1 MPSRDHFPEEVD
13 LLPVQHRNVK
23 INKACHLDCLP
34 RDKTVGVQTDKI
46 VTLCLKSECCR
57 HDTLVGSHEENCSG
71 FDKSSELTDLGR
83 KLTKTI
89 NQIDLIN

>member
-1 MPSRDHFPEEVD
+1 MCFTFNHN
-13 LLPVQHRNVK
+13 VQQVVLQGITYIKARRNWYVASNC
-23 INKACHLDCLP
+23 IWI
-34 RDKTVGVQTDKI
+34 TDFSCNSYA
-46 VTLCLKSECCR
+46 LNDQSS
-57 HDTLVGSHEENCSG
+57 VGSHEENCSG

>member
-1 MPSRDHFPEEVD
+1 MTELVNGF
-13 LLPVQHRNVK
+13 K
-23 INKACHLDCLP
+23 
-34 RDKTVGVQTDKI
+34 
-46 VTLCLKSECCR
+46 
-57 HDTLVGSHEENCSG
+57 VGSHEENCSG

>member
-1 MPSRDHFPEEVD
+1 MLCSVSESQFS
-13 LLPVQHRNVK
+13 N
-23 INKACHLDCLP
+23 
-34 RDKTVGVQTDKI
+34 TVIKRKQQRRGNI
-46 VTLCLKSECCR
+46 V
-57 HDTLVGSHEENCSG
+57 VGSHEENCSG